1 MKIVIPDDYQDAV
14 RHLDSFS
21 KLDGHQV
28 TIYNDTVKDVDALA
42 ERFQDADALVL
53 IRERTKITES
63 LLARLPK
70 LKVIS
75 QTGRGCP
82 HIDIEACTR
91 HGVMVVAGAIPGT
104 VSGSSNA
111 TSELTWGLI
120 LASMR
125 HLPQEV
131 AGMKAGH
138 WQSTLGV
145 GLRGR
150 TLGVFGYGHIGS
162 VIASYGRAF
171 GMNVLVWG
179 REGSLSRARTAGYTT
194 TSSQRELFMKADVL
208 SLHISLTEA
217 TRGIVTA
224 EDLAAMKPSALI
236 INTSRAPLIAHGVLE
251 AALRA
256 GRPGYAAVDVYE
268 EEPVVDHPLLH
279 MDNVI
284 CTPHL
289 GYVEKDGYELLFG
302 GAFDLLLAFAADKP
316 TQIINPQVIRS

>member
-14 RHLDSFS
+14 RYLDCFS
-21 KLDGHQV
+21 KLSGHQV
-28 TIYNDTVKDVDALA
+28 IIYNDTVKDVDKLA
-42 ERFQDADALVL
+42 ERFRDADALVL
-53 IRERTKITES
+53 IRERTRITEP

-75 QTGRGCP
+75 QTGKGCP

-91 HGVMVVAGAIPGT
+91 HGVTVTAGSLSP

-111 TSELTWGLI
+111 TAELTWGLV

-125 HLPQEV
+125 HLPQEI
-131 AGMKAGH
+131 ARMKTGL
-138 WQSTLGV
+138 WQNTLGV

-150 TLGVFGYGHIGS
+150 ALGVFGYGHIGS
-162 VIASYGRAF
+162 MIAAYGRVF
-171 GMNVLVWG
+171 GMNVLIWG
-179 REGSLSRARTAGYTT
+179 REGSLARARAAGYATA
-194 TSSQRELFMKADVL
+194 SSQRELFRQADVL

-224 EDLAAMKPSALI
+224 EDLAAMKPSALLV
-236 INTSRAPLIAHGVLE
+236 NTSRAPLIAHGVLE
-251 AALRA
+251 EALRA
-256 GRPGYAAVDVYE
+256 GRPGYAAMDVYE

-302 GAFDLLLAFAADKP
+302 GAFDLLLAFAAGKP
-316 TQIINPQVIRS
+316 ANIINPQVTSKQ